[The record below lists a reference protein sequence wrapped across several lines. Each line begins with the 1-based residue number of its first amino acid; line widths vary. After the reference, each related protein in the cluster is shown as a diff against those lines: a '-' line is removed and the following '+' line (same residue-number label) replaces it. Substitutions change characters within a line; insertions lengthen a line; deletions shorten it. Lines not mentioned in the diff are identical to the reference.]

1 MIHSE
6 FYKEI
11 SSWSKEK
18 GYDKDRH
25 RANFNMTGNVLGGG
39 WLCII
44 VLDTRDQL
52 TTPMHPIWPV
62 GYLDMAQELRMV
74 FTFLQL
80 CYKGGERGG
89 REEEE
94 TMNRGVCALQSPK
107 HLLSGLLKACF

>member
-39 WLCII
+39 
-44 VLDTRDQL
+44 
-52 TTPMHPIWPV
+52 
-62 GYLDMAQELRMV
+62 
-74 FTFLQL
+74 
-80 CYKGGERGG
+80 
-89 REEEE
+89 
-94 TMNRGVCALQSPK
+94 
-107 HLLSGLLKACF
+107 